1 MEEHLKHPKT
11 GARLVLLPLVSVALG
26 CLLSLLLGEGL
37 FRALGL
43 RGEEAGRI
51 FRISDGPDLQ
61 FPGRAGHTVID
72 LYSSNPRGTFPIDLG
87 DESTRERLIRAGF
100 ARVDEARRTN
110 PYGIVFEYNSRGF
123 RDREFGPKQAG
134 MRRVAFVGDSFTE
147 AQGVVEGASAVRLV
161 EGLLRGKGR
170 AIEAWNLG
178 VRGHDLKDLEAVFDT
193 ALELSP
199 DAVIFGMILNDAERD
214 PELTRNWPRVND
226 WIMVR
231 QRVPSWLE
239 RHSYLV
245 GFVANRYELWQAS
258 RDTTAWYR
266 ALYSDQ
272 NKDGW
277 MRTRAALLRIQA
289 KCLKR
294 RIAFGV
300 ALWPLLVGLE
310 PGASYPFEAAHEQ
323 IRKGVERSGIPF
335 VDLLKALRGRDSA
348 SLWVHSSDLHPN
360 EKAQALVAKVLADF
374 AHLRLLE
381 ASEAQPV
388 AK

>member
-1 MEEHLKHPKT
+1 MEPLLEHPIR
-11 GARLVLLPLVSVALG
+11 GARLVLLPLLSVTIG
-26 CLLSLLLGEGL
+26 SLLALLLGEVL
-37 FRALGL
+37 FRTLGL
-43 RGEEAGRI
+43 KGQEAGRV
-51 FRISDGPDLQ
+51 FRISNGPNLQ
-61 FPGRAGHTVID
+61 FPGRAGHIVID

-87 DESTRERLIRAGF
+87 DEATRERLIREQF

-110 PYGIVFEYNSRGF
+110 PYGVVFEYNSLGF
-123 RDREFGPKQAG
+123 RDREFGPKEAG
-134 MRRVAFVGDSFTE
+134 LKRVAFVGDSFTE
-147 AQGVVEGASAVRLV
+147 AQGVVEGASSVRLV
-161 EGLLRGKGR
+161 EGLLRQKEG
-170 AIEAWNLG
+170 AIETWNLG

-199 DAVIFGMILNDAERD
+199 DAVIFGMVLNDAERD

-231 QRVPSWLE
+231 RPSSSWLE

-245 GFVANRYELWQAS
+245 GFVANRYEVRQAS

-277 MRTRAALLRIQA
+277 MRTRAALKRIQA

-294 RIAFGV
+294 GIAFGV
-300 ALWPLLVGLE
+300 VLWPLLVGLE
-310 PGASYPFEAAHEQ
+310 PEASYPFEAAHEQ
-323 IRKGVERSGIPF
+323 IRKGAERSGIPF
-335 VDLLKALRGRDSA
+335 VDLLPTLRGRDSA

-360 EKAQALVAKVLADF
+360 EKAQALVAKVLAEF

-381 ASEAQPV
+381 ASEARPV